1 MSWVLLAVL
10 GAFFGSIKN
19 ILVKK
24 VSGPLDLYTVA
35 LFTNIALSTML
46 WIGVL
51 LSGDFS
57 VETPFWKLML
67 YMIPIEIVIT
77 LMFFKVFQDA
87 ALSSSFPFV
96 AFMPFFVAIGSYF
109 ILDETLSYILIAG
122 VSLIT
127 FGAFLLHRVNTKDPH
142 FVLHGA
148 LYMFIITAFWGY
160 IIPTGKVAVTYSSP
174 QLFPALYFTI
184 TTIVFLPIYLL
195 KRKTPLKKIPP
206 TTWTFVGV
214 GVVFGISQLLMW
226 IAYSIGPTAG
236 VAAVTL
242 LSVLFTVILGG
253 SFFKEKDVFHKTLAT
268 ILMLGGAAVIILIH

>member
-1 MSWVLLAVL
+1 MSWVILAIL

-46 WIGVL
+46 WVGVL
-51 LSGDFS
+51 LSGDFTIEAS
-57 VETPFWKLML
+57 FWKLML

-96 AFMPFFVAIGSYF
+96 AFMPFFVAIGSYY

-127 FGAFLLHRVNTKDPH
+127 LGAFLLHRVNTKDPQ

-148 LYMFIITAFWGY
+148 LFMFLITALWGY
-160 IIPTGKVAVTYSSP
+160 IIPTGKLAVTYSSP

-184 TTIVFLPIYLL
+184 TTIVFFPIYLL
-195 KRKTPLKKIPP
+195 KRKTPIIKIPP
-206 TTWTFVGV
+206 TTWTFVGI
-214 GVVFGISQLLMW
+214 GVVFGLSQLLMW

-253 SFFKEKDVFHKTLAT
+253 SFFKEKDVLAKSAAT
-268 ILMLGGAAVIILIH
+268 VLMLTGAVVIILS